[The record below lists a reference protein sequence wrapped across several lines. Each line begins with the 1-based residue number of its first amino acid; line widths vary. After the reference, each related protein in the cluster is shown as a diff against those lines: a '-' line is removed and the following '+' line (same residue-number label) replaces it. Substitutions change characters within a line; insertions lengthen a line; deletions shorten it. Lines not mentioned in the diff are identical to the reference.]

1 MRELTNVFATH
12 QFRRLWLLLV
22 PLLLISKSCNL
33 LICIQLNQK
42 KVALV
47 IGRLSIICSNDQL
60 PKQMIYLSDH
70 QTIASQ
76 CAIPN
81 AQCYLYW
88 ISCIRLL
95 WDDPYAH
102 EQTCEQW
109 RQQGFASG
117 LSPCPHVSGYLFL
130 KEGTCLGSSWG
141 CGRSSPVLRKETFI
155 FMSFILLIFA
165 AGFGNISLLADKP
178 ARYPIT
184 ETQQREEN
192 CSRTENWEK

>member
-1 MRELTNVFATH
+1 MYEVINFFATH
-12 QFRRLWLLLV
+12 QFGRLWLLLS
-22 PLLLISKSCNL
+22 PLLLIPKSWNL

-47 IGRLSIICSNDQL
+47 IGHLNIWNNA
-60 PKQMIYLSDH
+60 MIYLSDH
-70 QTIASQ
+70 QTIAFQ
-76 CAIPN
+76 CAIPS

-95 WDDPYAH
+95 WDDPYAN

-117 LSPCPHVSGYLFL
+117 LSPFPHVSGYLFL

-141 CGRSSPVLRKETFI
+141 WGRSSPVLRRETFI

-184 ETQQREEN
+184 ETEQREEN